1 MNDYLAYRLKIKNE
15 GKPPAVKK
23 PYKIAQYG
31 KKRQKANRVYA
42 EKSRPLWKGKQCT
55 IKAKG
60 CTRWAEGIHHPKGK
74 SSIELLLD
82 ENNMLASCNHCNSFL
97 EQHDA
102 WAREKEFKLSRLK
115 K

>member
-1 MNDYLAYRLKIKNE
+1 MNEYLIYRLALKN
-15 GKPPAVKK
+15 GMKPVEKKK
-23 PYKIAQYG
+23 PGKIAQYS
-31 KKRQKANRVYA
+31 KKREKANRVYA

-102 WAREKEFKLSRLK
+102 WARENKFKLSRLK